1 MLEVLLAQFHQNS
14 PAELVAVAFAI
25 AYLLLAVREN
35 IACWYAAF
43 ISTGIFMFLFF
54 DVRLYMESALQVYY
68 LLMAVYGWHQWKY
81 GSTTSTLLPIST
93 WTVRQHLVAIALVCV
108 ATLASAWLLTLYTDA
123 RLPLLDSFTTWGA
136 VITTYM
142 VARKILENWV
152 YWLVIDS
159 VSIYLYVDRA
169 MYFTTLLFI
178 AYIVIIFF
186 GWASWLKSYR
196 RQPIA

>member
-1 MLEVLLAQFHQNS
+1 MLEVLISQFNDNT

-25 AYLLLAVREN
+25 AYLLLAVREK

-43 ISTGIFMFLFF
+43 ISTGIFTFLFF

-68 LLMAVYGWHQWKY
+68 LLMAVYGWYQWKH
-81 GSTTSTLLPIST
+81 GGTIDESLPISI
-93 WTVRQHLVAIALVCV
+93 WTIRQHLIALTLICV
-108 ATLASAWLLTLYTDA
+108 ATLTSTYFLTRYTDA
-123 RLPLLDSFTTWGA
+123 HLPLLDSFTTWGA

-142 VARKILENWV
+142 VAKKILENWV

-159 VSIYLYVDRA
+159 ASIYLYVDRA

-178 AYIVIIFF
+178 AYVVIIFF
-186 GWASWLKSYR
+186 GWASWLRSYR
-196 RQPIA
+196 QNQIA